1 MDRSYV
7 NGILNKHVEEYLQE
21 ASNDLR
27 ITDANIHDKTI
38 MKSSYGAKY
47 LRYELEE
54 EKYMKKLKQDAE
66 DFVEEVKKK
75 LYEAKGQAIIDGNV
89 NDTLMKTKALTVA
102 RKSSE
107 YQAIMKS
114 IEEQEEVLRCVAEIK
129 KLIYQ
134 MTYDLTNVRSII
146 ALEQ

>member
-21 ASNDLR
+21 AAADLR

-66 DFVEEVKKK
+66 DFIEEVKVK
-75 LYEAKGQAIIDGNV
+75 LYEKKKQSIADGSA
-89 NDTLMKTKALTVA
+89 NDTLIRTQATAIAK
-102 RKSSE
+102 KSVE
-107 YQAIMKS
+107 YQNIMKQ

-134 MTYDLTNVRSII
+134 MTYDITNVRGII

>member
-21 ASNDLR
+21 AAADLR

-54 EKYMKKLKQDAE
+54 EKYMKKLKQDE
-66 DFVEEVKKK
+66 
-75 LYEAKGQAIIDGNV
+75 N
-89 NDTLMKTKALTVA
+89 
-102 RKSSE
+102 
-107 YQAIMKS
+107 
-114 IEEQEEVLRCVAEIK
+114 IK
-129 KLIYQ
+129 KL
-134 MTYDLTNVRSII
+134 
-146 ALEQ
+146 

>member
-21 ASNDLR
+21 AAADLR

-66 DFVEEVKKK
+66 DFVEAIKKK
-75 LYEAKGQAIIDGNV
+75 LYEAKGQAILDGSA
-89 NDTLMKTKALTVA
+89 NDTLMKTKALTIA
-102 RKSSE
+102 RKSPE
-107 YQAIMKS
+107 YQKIMKD
-114 IEEQEEVLRCVAEIK
+114 IEDQEEVLRCVAEIK

-134 MTYDLTNVRSII
+134 MTYDITNVRGII
-146 ALEQ
+146 AMEQ